1 MALDDGLD
9 ALMVSF
15 HVTESNLQMV
25 FEGVDAIENPVME
38 RLFAQVIPE
47 VLDRIEFRRIL
58 RLFE

>member
-1 MALDDGLD
+1 
-9 ALMVSF
+9 MVSF

-47 VLDRIEFRRIL
+47 VLDRIEFRRVL